1 MSPDNVRLDRVSD
14 RLVRVSWNAA
24 NDDSKCQTY
33 FFITGTQNG
42 QSINERVP
50 GSERSYD
57 IPGQAQ
63 GTWNVEVGMN
73 APDDLNEFCLQVRA
87 VNSAGSGPSSPIV
100 YLSSAKQCRS
110 THTHAHIPTTV
121 NVQTSHSNTTNFYV
135 NCATLSKSLSSISII
150 LSSPLFLSV
159 ILNFYRILLSL

>member
-14 RLVRVSWNAA
+14 RLVRVSWNAP
-24 NDDSKCQTY
+24 NDDPKCQTY

-63 GTWNVEVGMN
+63 GNWNVEVGMSI
-73 APDDLNEFCLQVRA
+73 PDDSNELCLQVRA
-87 VNSAGSGPSSPIV
+87 VNSAGSGPSSPTV
-100 YLSSAKQCRS
+100 YLSSAKQCKS
-110 THTHAHIPTTV
+110 THTHARI
-121 NVQTSHSNTTNFYV
+121 HSNHSQCSNLPFKY
-135 NCATLSKSLSSISII
+135 NISM
-150 LSSPLFLSV
+150 
-159 ILNFYRILLSL
+159 